1 MHDLD
6 REAMNKFYKSSS
18 SNADEVTRVR
28 TDFIYKCTSFKV
40 ISIQLHYNTVN
51 IWFECSETNEGFDFP
66 PIIQEDSSSQGEWF
80 NPLNFNMLILFLLQL
95 VVWMCCIFKLPPQKI
110 SSNSIYSFLKC
121 WWIKEFYWPK
131 KNLFL
136 LVEKIISYS

>member
-28 TDFIYKCTSFKV
+28 TDFMKKCTSFKV

-51 IWFECSETNEGFDFP
+51 IWCECSETNEGFDFP
-66 PIIQEDSSSQGEWF
+66 PIIQEDNYSSQGEWF
-80 NPLNFNMLILFLLQL
+80 NP
-95 VVWMCCIFKLPPQKI
+95 P
-110 SSNSIYSFLKC
+110 
-121 WWIKEFYWPK
+121 
-131 KNLFL
+131 
-136 LVEKIISYS
+136 